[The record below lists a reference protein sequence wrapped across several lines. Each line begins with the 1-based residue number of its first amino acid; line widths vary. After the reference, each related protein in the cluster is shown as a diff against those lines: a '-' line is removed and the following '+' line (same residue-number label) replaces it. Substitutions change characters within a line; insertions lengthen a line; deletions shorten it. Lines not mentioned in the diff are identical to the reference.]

1 MIGALAVA
9 PASANAAYWVGL
21 GDSFAAGPLIP
32 NQTLSPLGC
41 LRSTKN
47 YARLASA
54 QLGVSLK
61 DASCSGAET
70 AEMTTPQST
79 YAGTNPPQLDVDRR
93 RHAGGLA
100 VRSAATTSASPR
112 SSPNCQ
118 TANPFGRPCQDK
130 YVRGGVDELRN
141 RIAATAPKV
150 AAVLDGHPGRTTA
163 ARILVLNYEAILPS
177 SGSGCWPQVPFAWAD
192 VPYVRGIQLELN
204 KMIASQ
210 ARGRGDVSSSTS
222 TRVEPRQGR
231 VQGLGHAL
239 GRAAGAG
246 QRRGAVP
253 PQCPWHGGSDAGGRR
268 RGSLA
273 ALRSLDAAARTL
285 LRADLAP
292 SASQRTHFWPSA
304 VHTIPKCIGLP
315 SDVPLLRMSQVPSAR
330 LE

>member
-1 MIGALAVA
+1 VRNLRAFAAAVAMIGALAVA

-79 YAGTNPPQLDVDRR
+79 YAGTNPPQLDSIAADTRVVSLSI
-93 RHAGGLA
+93 GGNDIGFTEIL
-100 VRSAATTSASPR
+100 T
-112 SSPNCQ
+112 NCQ

-150 AAVLDGHPGRTTA
+150 AAVLDAIRAKTA
-163 ARILVLNYEAILPS
+163 ARIVVLNYEAILPA
-177 SGSGCWPQVPFAWAD
+177 SGAGCWPQVPLAWAD
-192 VPYVRGIQLELN
+192 APYVRGIQLELN
-204 KMIASQ
+204 KMIANQVAGRENVKLADVYTASLGRDACKGSGTRWVEPLVPGNAAAPFHPN
-210 ARGRGDVSSSTS
+210 ARGM
-222 TRVEPRQGR
+222 
-231 VQGLGHAL
+231 
-239 GRAAGAG
+239 AGVTP
-246 QRRGAVP
+246 AVV
-253 PQCPWHGGSDAGGRR
+253 
-268 RGSLA
+268 
-273 ALRSLDAAARTL
+273 AAAR
-285 LRADLAP
+285 
-292 SASQRTHFWPSA
+292 
-304 VHTIPKCIGLP
+304 
-315 SDVPLLRMSQVPSAR
+315 
-330 LE
+330 